1 MPKELRNAEIEDKEL
16 DRVEAIIRS
25 MTPQER
31 ANPEV
36 IDGSR
41 RARIAAGSGVT
52 VSEVS
57 LLVKQFG
64 EVQKMMKKMGN
75 VPGMGRKGKKG
86 KKGKK
91 GTDRTCRRRRSPT
104 RRRRRSSSRA

>member
-1 MPKELRNAEIEDKEL
+1 KELRNVQIEDKEL
-16 DRVEAIIRS
+16 RRIEAIIRS

-31 ANPEV
+31 AFPEI

-64 EVQKMMKKMGN
+64 EVQKMMKRMAA
-75 VPGMGRKGKKG
+75 VPGLGRRAKKG

-91 GTDRTCRRRRSPT
+91 GARGRVPT
-104 RRRRRSSSRA
+104 PPVPPPFQLPGLN